1 MSTAMHPAAPHHLPA
16 FIAAPGETD
25 YLLVGSAVFLLL
37 MVLVLGTV
45 YFRLHALPEHLAH
58 RNASK
63 LQFEVVAVL
72 ALLALFTHNNTLW
85 IAALLLALVP
95 IPDLYGPLAR
105 MADALAKMAGSRR
118 AAAETSGPVHDP
130 PGEVPERSP
139 AATSLSHG
147 SEAEAAVAPT
157 PDVASLLAAL
167 YGSLARMADAMA
179 KMVGWRRAAAETSSP
194 LHDPAGV
201 VPASS
206 PAVSL
211 PPNGKGE
218 SAVAPTPDV
227 ASSPAA
233 DGTKQLERA

>member
-130 PGEVPERSP
+130 PGEVPERSRRQRAYLTAARLKQQSLQHRTSP
-139 AATSLSHG
+139 ACLRPYMG
-147 SEAEAAVAPT
+147 RWLEWPT
-157 PDVASLLAAL
+157 QWQRWS
-167 YGSLARMADAMA
+167 
-179 KMVGWRRAAAETSSP
+179 
-194 LHDPAGV
+194 AGV
-201 VPASS
+201 ERLPK
-206 PAVSL
+206 PAVHCTTRR
-211 PPNGKGE
+211 G
-218 SAVAPTPDV
+218 
-227 ASSPAA
+227 
-233 DGTKQLERA
+233 